1 MNELDV
7 RPFCVYM
14 HTVPNGKIYI
24 GLTKLRPEKR
34 WQNGHGYKQ
43 NIPFYK
49 DIQKYGWTNIKHDII
64 ADRLSVG
71 EACALESQL
80 IQEYDSCNP
89 DKGYN
94 HADGGGYK
102 FVVNGCENQTKEILD
117 LKAQLE
123 EAIREKDSI
132 IQKYEQIYIKAR
144 SKYEIEKENSDY
156 HKEREDFYRES
167 QSRYFAVYM
176 EIVDLNSKI
185 MAENKELLSRLKE
198 YEQLE
203 NDIADEFAK
212 SSIFDLIKARS
223 EARKYLREVKT

>member
-14 HTVPNGKIYI
+14 HTVPNGKVYI
-24 GLTKLRPEKR
+24 GLTKLHPPKR

-43 NIPFYK
+43 NCLFYK

-132 IQKYEQIYIKAR
+132 IQKYEKIYIKAR
-144 SKYEIEKENSDY
+144 SEYEIEKKNSDY
-156 HKEREDFYRES
+156 YKES
-167 QSRYFAVYM
+167 QSQYFAFYM
-176 EIVDLNSKI
+176 EIVALNNEIIAK
-185 MAENKELLSRLKE
+185 NNELLSRLKE
-198 YEQLE
+198 YEQFE